1 MFGFGKKKKELVG
14 LDIGSSSVKAV
25 KLKRKGEGYELE
37 NLGLETFD
45 PDTVVDGSIMNAPE
59 VSRRINAIFSENK
72 ISTKNVAPSVSGHS
86 VIVKRITVAA
96 ATEDEVASAIPYEA
110 QQYIPFDMAD
120 VNMSY
125 QVLGPAPTGNGLDVM
140 LVAVKREKIQNYT
153 TVLSVAGKAPFVMD
167 IFALPVEKGLLMKF
181 EPPPGPMGGPLYVGA
196 RL

>member
-45 PDTVVDGSIMNAPE
+45 PDTVVDGAIMNAPE

-72 ISTKNVAPSVSGHS
+72 ISTKNVATSVSGHS

-96 ATEDEVASAIPYEA
+96 ATEEEVANAIPYEA

-153 TVLSVAGKAPFVMD
+153 TVLSRSEEHTSELQSRLHLVCR
-167 IFALPVEKGLLMKF
+167 LLLEKKKKDCKNAHS
-181 EPPPGPMGGPLYVGA
+181 EYHA
-196 RL
+196 ETES